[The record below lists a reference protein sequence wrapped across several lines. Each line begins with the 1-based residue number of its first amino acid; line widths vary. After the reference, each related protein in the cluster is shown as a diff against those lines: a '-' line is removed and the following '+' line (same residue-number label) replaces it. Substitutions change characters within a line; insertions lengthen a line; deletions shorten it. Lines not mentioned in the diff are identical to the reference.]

1 MFVHNYKLDD
11 LIIKT
16 VVPVIV
22 LWSIILF
29 FAFYK
34 PYEAFY
40 KKEKHLMSN
49 KVYLVLLFPYIWAIQ
64 TIMGVSKDAK
74 GQGMVIDRPACLN
87 LDVPKSLKKMGF
99 VSLYKP
105 ACRGAQQKL
114 QYESAANQNK
124 TLNYIL
130 NILFL
135 LILIFISVRSRS
147 LKHIIEHVKKSTAV
161 LVFILILGSL
171 ASSGFINF
179 PWRAYVFTRISV
191 GLIVCATTL
200 LTFLILSIFLHI
212 YMKSHHTFN

>member
-16 VVPVIV
+16 VVPVTV
-22 LWSIILF
+22 LWSLILF

-34 PYEAFY
+34 PYKVFY

-49 KVYLVLLFPYIWAIQ
+49 KIYLILLFPYIWAIQ
-64 TIMGVSKDAK
+64 TIMGVSKDVD

-99 VSLYKP
+99 ISMYKP
-105 ACRGAQQKL
+105 ACRSAQQKL
-114 QYESAANQNK
+114 QYEVAGNQNK

-135 LILIFISVRSRS
+135 LILIFISVKARS
-147 LKHIIEHVKKSTAV
+147 LRHIKTHVTRSTAV

-179 PWRAYVFTRISV
+179 PWRAYVFARISM
-191 GLIVCATTL
+191 GLIVCAATL
-200 LTFLILSIFLHI
+200 LTFMIFAIFVHI
-212 YMKSHHTFN
+212 YTESRVFK

>member
-1 MFVHNYKLDD
+1 MLVHNYKLDD

-22 LWSIILF
+22 LWSLILF

-34 PYEAFY
+34 PYKVFY
-40 KKEKHLMSN
+40 KKEKHLMSD
-49 KVYLVLLFPYIWAIQ
+49 KIYLILLFPYVWAIS
-64 TIMGVSKDAK
+64 TIMGVSKDVN
-74 GQGMVIDRPACLN
+74 GQGSVVDRPACLN
-87 LDVPKSLKKMGF
+87 LDIPKSLKKMGF

-105 ACRGAQQKL
+105 ACRSAQQKI
-114 QYESAANQNK
+114 QYEQAEMQNQ

-135 LILIFISVRSRS
+135 LILIFISIKSRS
-147 LKHIIEHVKKSTAV
+147 LKHIQTHVTKSTAI

-179 PWRAYVFTRISV
+179 PWRAMVFTRISV
-191 GLIVCATTL
+191 GLIVCAATL
-200 LTFLILSIFLHI
+200 LTFMILSIFVHI
-212 YMKSHHTFN
+212 YTESRVLK

>member
-1 MFVHNYKLDD
+1 MYVHNYKFYD

-22 LWSIILF
+22 LWSLILF

-34 PYEAFY
+34 PYKTFY
-40 KKEKHLMSN
+40 NKEKHMMNN
-49 KVYLVLLFPYIWAIQ
+49 KIYLILLFPYIWAIS
-64 TIMGVSKDAK
+64 TIMGVSKDVH
-74 GQGMVIDRPACLN
+74 GQGLVIDRPACLN

-99 VSLYKP
+99 VSLFKP
-105 ACRGAQQKL
+105 ACRGAQQKI
-114 QYESAANQNK
+114 QYEQAAMQNQ

-135 LILIFISVRSRS
+135 LILIFISVKSRS
-147 LKHIIEHVKKSTAV
+147 LLHIQTHVAKSTAV

-179 PWRAYVFTRISV
+179 PWRAMVFTRISV
-191 GLIVCATTL
+191 GLIVCAATL
-200 LTFLILSIFLHI
+200 LTHMILGIFLHI
-212 YMKSHHTFN
+212 YFNL